1 MYGISEAGTGDDH
14 ARLRR
19 TATYASVAV
28 ACVLIL
34 SKFAAYLLTESV
46 SLLASL
52 IDSSMDLLGSVVV
65 LVGVRQALRP
75 PDKGHRF
82 GHGKAEPLAA
92 LAQAAFVTGSGV
104 FLIYEAINRLFRPT
118 QVQESWIGIVVMA
131 LAMVLTL
138 GLVAFQSH
146 VVRRTGSLA
155 VDADSLHYRGDL
167 LMNLAVIASLLLT
180 SATGWAYF
188 DPLFAFAIAAFLMRG
203 AWSIARGS
211 LDVLM
216 DRELPQTD
224 REQIK
229 RLVLAHRQT
238 RGMHDLRTRNAGSS
252 VFIELHLELDSHLTL
267 AEAHDVTDEVERILL
282 EAYPNAEVLV
292 HQEPAG
298 LEDERLDARIGGRT

>member
-1 MYGISEAGTGDDH
+1 MYGLSEAGTGDDH

-52 IDSSMDLLGSVVV
+52 IDSSMDLLGSVVI
-65 LVGVRQALRP
+65 LFGVRQALRP

-118 QVQESWIGIVVMA
+118 QVQESWVGIAVMVF
-131 LAMVLTL
+131 AMVLTL

-167 LMNLAVIASLLLT
+167 LMNLAVVASLLLT
-180 SATGWAYF
+180 GATGWVYF

-229 RLVLAHRQT
+229 HLVLAHRQT

-267 AEAHDVTDEVERILL
+267 AQAHDVTDEVERILL

-298 LEDERLDARIGGRT
+298 LEDERLDARLGGRT